1 MADALDVR
9 TEELNFR
16 EEARGCLHLA
26 EAETINEVRTILMGM
41 AIGWLKLAQEG
52 PRPLVN
58 LSPPVTVEEEHSE
71 MFLPR
76 AGDYYTLM
84 AEAIAALD
92 PNSSDARRRL
102 YERARAILL
111 TELRS
116 AAPSDIMAAQML
128 LELAIGEVEADAQRD
143 RHPWRT
149 INAPSTG
156 SPRAYPARE
165 PMPGKAAVHS
175 RSFEARSLAGARLAA
190 KRHSAFSAKPN
201 AEKVFTLG

>member
-102 YERARAILL
+102 YERARAVLL

-116 AAPSDIMAAQML
+116 ADPSDIMAAQML
-128 LELAIGEVEADAQRD
+128 LELAIGEIEADTQCDQHSR
-143 RHPWRT
+143 RT
-149 INAPSTG
+149 INAPSMA
-156 SPRAYPARE
+156 SPCTYPARE
-165 PMPGKAAVHS
+165 PNMRGKTSVHS
-175 RSFEARSLAGARLAA
+175 RSFDPRPRAPHAEAPFA
-190 KRHSAFSAKPN
+190 N